1 MCPILGG
8 RPRLLDA
15 GPVKRSDGPMIGR
28 HRAALF
34 ATSTMTGFG
43 IASWITRTPAVR
55 DELGASIET
64 MGIVLLGLSVGS
76 MIGILSAGVLVRR
89 LGTRPLIVLGGALPV
104 VGMLLVAVLAPAQ
117 LAVGVWAGL
126 FCIGFG
132 CGLAEIGL
140 NVEAAAVERQLS
152 RPVVPVL
159 HACFSLGTVLG
170 GATGIALTA
179 ARTPV
184 IVHLLVATA
193 VMAGLA
199 VFAAVN
205 LRPVDRA
212 TPESTTTPASASATA
227 LVAPRLRSV
236 LTLQVLLIAVITLAM
251 AFAEGAASDWLP
263 LLMTTDHDAPE
274 AVGSLVFTGF
284 ALAMFVGRI
293 AGTPLV
299 ARFGRVA
306 VIRVCAAVGAVGVL
320 LVVVSPNPVLAAA
333 AAGVWG
339 LGIALGFPL
348 AISAAGDHPTDGD
361 RRVSVVATAGYVAFL
376 AGPPALGFLGEHL
389 GLQTAMLVPA
399 ALLVAALLAAPAVRA
414 RTAFEELRPAPL
426 G

>member
-1 MCPILGG
+1 
-8 RPRLLDA
+8 
-15 GPVKRSDGPMIGR
+15 MIGR

-55 DELGASIET
+55 DELGASIEA
-64 MGIVLLGLSVGS
+64 MGIVLLGLSIGS
-76 MIGILSAGVLVRR
+76 MIGILGAGVLVRR
-89 LGTRPLIVLGGALPV
+89 LGTRPLIVLGGMLPV
-104 VGMLLVAVLAPAQ
+104 AGMLLVALLAPAQ
-117 LAVGVWAGL
+117 VAVGVWAGL
-126 FCIGFG
+126 FLVGFG
-132 CGLAEIGL
+132 SGVAEIGL

-159 HACFSLGTVLG
+159 HACFSLGTVIG
-170 GATGIALTA
+170 GAAGIVLTA
-179 ARTPV
+179 VSTPV
-184 IVHLLVATA
+184 VVHLLVAA
-193 VMAGLA
+193 VVMAGLA
-199 VFAAVN
+199 TFAAVN
-205 LRPVDRA
+205 LRPVPRA
-212 TPESTTTPASASATA
+212 VPDPSAAAVAT
-227 LVAPRLRSV
+227 PRLRSV
-236 LTLQVLLIAVITLAM
+236 ITWQVLLIAVITLAM

-263 LLMTTDHDAPE
+263 LLMTTDHGAPE

-284 ALAMFVGRI
+284 ALAMFVGRS

-299 ARFGRVA
+299 ARFGRA
-306 VIRVCAAVGAVGVL
+306 PVIRVCAAVGVVGVL
-320 LVVVSPNPVLAAA
+320 LVVVSPNPVLTAA

-361 RRVSVVATAGYVAFL
+361 RRVSVVATAGYIAFL

-399 ALLVAALLAAPAVRA
+399 ALLVVALLAAPATRSRA
-414 RTAFEELRPAPL
+414 LSPIQPAATPTHT
-426 G
+426 GRGSG

>member
-1 MCPILGG
+1 
-8 RPRLLDA
+8 
-15 GPVKRSDGPMIGR
+15 MIGR

-55 DELGASIET
+55 DELGASIEA
-64 MGIVLLGLSVGS
+64 MGFVLLGLSIGS
-76 MIGILSAGVLVRR
+76 MIGILGAGAVVRR
-89 LGTRPLIVLGGALPV
+89 LGTRPLIVLGGVLPV
-104 VGMLLVAVLAPAQ
+104 TGMLLVALLAPAQ
-117 LAVGVWAGL
+117 APAGVWAGL
-126 FCIGFG
+126 FLIGFG
-132 CGLAEIGL
+132 SGVAEIGL
-140 NVEAAAVERQLS
+140 NVEAAAVERQIA

-159 HACFSLGTVLG
+159 HACFSLGTVIG
-170 GATGIALTA
+170 GAVGIALTA

-184 IVHLLVATA
+184 LVHLLVATV

-199 VFAAVN
+199 TFAATN
-205 LRPVDRA
+205 LRPLPR
-212 TPESTTTPASASATA
+212 TTTAESPDVVSA
-227 LVAPRLRSV
+227 APRLRAV
-236 LTLQVLLIAVITLAM
+236 LTVQVLLIAVITLAM

-274 AVGSLVFTGF
+274 VTGSLVFTGF
-284 ALAMFVGRI
+284 ALAMLVGRS

-299 ARFGRVA
+299 ARFGRA
-306 VIRVCAAVGAVGVL
+306 PVIRACAAVGVVGVL
-320 LVVVSPNPVLAAA
+320 LVVVSPSPWTTAA

-361 RRVSVVATAGYVAFL
+361 RRVSVVATAGYIAFL

-399 ALLVAALLAAPAVRA
+399 ALLVVALLAAPATRDRSRSA
-414 RTAFEELRPAPL
+414 LADRPTPAPDRQ
-426 G
+426 GGSWT

>member
-1 MCPILGG
+1 
-8 RPRLLDA
+8 
-15 GPVKRSDGPMIGR
+15 MIGR

-43 IASWITRTPAVR
+43 IASWITRTPAIR
-55 DELGASIET
+55 DELGASIEA
-64 MGIVLLGLSVGS
+64 MGIVILGLSIGS
-76 MIGILSAGVLVRR
+76 MIGILGAGVLVRR
-89 LGTRPLIVLGGALPV
+89 LGTRPLVVLGGALPV
-104 VGMLLVAVLAPAQ
+104 TGMLLVALSTPAQ
-117 LAVGVWAGL
+117 LAVGVWGGL
-126 FCIGFG
+126 FLIGFG
-132 CGLAEIGL
+132 SGVAEIGL
-140 NVEAAAVERQLS
+140 NVEAAAVERRIG

-170 GATGIALTA
+170 GVAGIAVTA

-184 IVHLLVATA
+184 LVHLVGATI
-193 VMAGLA
+193 VMAALA
-199 VFAAVN
+199 AFAAVS
-205 LRPVDRA
+205 LRPVPRDA
-212 TPESTTTPASASATA
+212 PEPTA
-227 LVAPRLRSV
+227 AGAPVPRLRAV
-236 LTLQVLLIAVITLAM
+236 LTVQVLLIAVITLAM

-263 LLMTTDHDAPE
+263 LLMTTDHGAPE

-284 ALAMFVGRI
+284 ALAMFVGRS

-299 ARFGRVA
+299 ARFGRAPV
-306 VIRVCAAVGAVGVL
+306 VRVCAAVGVVGVL
-320 LVVVSPNPVLAAA
+320 LVVVSPNPVLTAA

-389 GLQTAMLVPA
+389 GLQAAMLVPA
-399 ALLVAALLAAPAVRA
+399 GLLVVALLAVPATRA
-414 RTAFEELRPAPL
+414 RVVPEVRRAPVPAPTPSAD
-426 G
+426 

>member
-1 MCPILGG
+1 
-8 RPRLLDA
+8 
-15 GPVKRSDGPMIGR
+15 MIGR

-55 DELGASIET
+55 DELGASIEA
-64 MGIVLLGLSVGS
+64 MGIVLLGLSIGS
-76 MIGILSAGVLVRR
+76 MIGILGAGVLVRR
-89 LGTRPLIVLGGALPV
+89 LGTRPLIVLGGMLPV
-104 VGMLLVAVLAPAQ
+104 VGMLLVALLAPAQ

-126 FCIGFG
+126 FLIGFG
-132 CGLAEIGL
+132 SGVAEIGL

-159 HACFSLGTVLG
+159 HACFSLGTVIG
-170 GATGIALTA
+170 GAAGIVLTA
-179 ARTPV
+179 VSTPV
-184 IVHLLVATA
+184 VVHLLVAA
-193 VMAGLA
+193 VVMAGLA
-199 VFAAVN
+199 TFAAVN
-205 LRPVDRA
+205 LRPVPRTEPDPAAAAVA
-212 TPESTTTPASASATA
+212 T
-227 LVAPRLRSV
+227 PRLRSV
-236 LTLQVLLIAVITLAM
+236 ITWQVLLIAVITLAM

-263 LLMTTDHDAPE
+263 LLMTTDHGAPE

-284 ALAMFVGRI
+284 ALAMFVGRS

-299 ARFGRVA
+299 ARFGRA
-306 VIRVCAAVGAVGVL
+306 PVIRVCAAVGVIGVL
-320 LVVVSPNPVLAAA
+320 LVVVSPNPVLTAA

-361 RRVSVVATAGYVAFL
+361 RRVSVVATAGYIAFL

-399 ALLVAALLAAPAVRA
+399 ALLVVALLAAPATRSRA
-414 RTAFEELRPAPL
+414 LSPTRPAASPTHT

>member
-1 MCPILGG
+1 
-8 RPRLLDA
+8 
-15 GPVKRSDGPMIGR
+15 MIGR

-55 DELGASIET
+55 DELGASIEA
-64 MGIVLLGLSVGS
+64 MGIVLLGLSIGS
-76 MIGILSAGVLVRR
+76 MIGILGAGVLVRR
-89 LGTRPLIVLGGALPV
+89 LGTRPLIVLGGMLPV
-104 VGMLLVAVLAPAQ
+104 AGMLLVALLAPAQ

-126 FCIGFG
+126 FLIGFG
-132 CGLAEIGL
+132 SGVAEIGL

-159 HACFSLGTVLG
+159 HACFSLGTVIG
-170 GATGIALTA
+170 GAAGIVLTA
-179 ARTPV
+179 VRTPV
-184 IVHLLVATA
+184 LVHLLVAA
-193 VMAGLA
+193 VVMAGLA
-199 VFAAVN
+199 TFAAAN
-205 LRPVDRA
+205 LRPVPRVAPD
-212 TPESTTTPASASATA
+212 PSATA
-227 LVAPRLRSV
+227 VATPRLRSV
-236 LTLQVLLIAVITLAM
+236 ITWQVLLIAVITLAM

-263 LLMTTDHDAPE
+263 LLMTTDHGAPE

-284 ALAMFVGRI
+284 ALAMFVGRS

-299 ARFGRVA
+299 ARFGRA
-306 VIRVCAAVGAVGVL
+306 PVIRVCAAVGAVGVL
-320 LVVVSPNPVLAAA
+320 LVVVSPNPVLTAA

-361 RRVSVVATAGYVAFL
+361 RRVSVVATAGYIAFL

-399 ALLVAALLAAPAVRA
+399 ALLVVALLAAPATRSRA
-414 RTAFEELRPAPL
+414 VVDTPAASVPT
-426 G
+426 GPRA

>member
-1 MCPILGG
+1 
-8 RPRLLDA
+8 
-15 GPVKRSDGPMIGR
+15 MIGR

-55 DELGASIET
+55 DELGASIEA
-64 MGIVLLGLSVGS
+64 MGIVLLGLSIGS
-76 MIGILSAGVLVRR
+76 MIGILGAGVLVRR
-89 LGTRPLIVLGGALPV
+89 LGTRPLIVLGGMLPV
-104 VGMLLVAVLAPAQ
+104 AGMLLVALLAPAQ

-126 FCIGFG
+126 FLIGFG
-132 CGLAEIGL
+132 SGVAEIGL

-159 HACFSLGTVLG
+159 HACFSLGTVIG
-170 GATGIALTA
+170 GTAGIVLTA
-179 ARTPV
+179 VRTPV
-184 IVHLLVATA
+184 LVHLLVAA
-193 VMAGLA
+193 VVMAGLA
-199 VFAAVN
+199 TFAAAN
-205 LRPVDRA
+205 LRPVPRVAPDPSAAAVA
-212 TPESTTTPASASATA
+212 T
-227 LVAPRLRSV
+227 PRLRSV
-236 LTLQVLLIAVITLAM
+236 ITWQVLLIAVITLAM

-263 LLMTTDHDAPE
+263 LLMTTDHGAPE

-284 ALAMFVGRI
+284 ALAMFVGRS

-299 ARFGRVA
+299 ARFGRA
-306 VIRVCAAVGAVGVL
+306 PVIRVCAAVGAVGVL
-320 LVVVSPNPVLAAA
+320 LVVVSPNPVLTAA

-361 RRVSVVATAGYVAFL
+361 RRVSVVATAGYIAFL

-399 ALLVAALLAAPAVRA
+399 ALLVVALLAAPATRSRA
-414 RTAFEELRPAPL
+414 VSPTQPAATPTHT

>member
-1 MCPILGG
+1 
-8 RPRLLDA
+8 
-15 GPVKRSDGPMIGR
+15 MIGR

-55 DELGASIET
+55 DELGASIEA
-64 MGIVLLGLSVGS
+64 MGIVLLGLSIGS
-76 MIGILSAGVLVRR
+76 MIGILGAGVLVRR
-89 LGTRPLIVLGGALPV
+89 LGTRPLTVLGGMLPV
-104 VGMLLVAVLAPAQ
+104 AGMLLVALLAPAQ

-126 FCIGFG
+126 FLIGFG
-132 CGLAEIGL
+132 SGVAEIGL

-159 HACFSLGTVLG
+159 HACFSLGTVIG
-170 GATGIALTA
+170 GAAGIVLTA
-179 ARTPV
+179 VRTPV
-184 IVHLLVATA
+184 LVHLLVAA
-193 VMAGLA
+193 VVMAGLA
-199 VFAAVN
+199 TFAAAN
-205 LRPVDRA
+205 LRPVPRVAPD
-212 TPESTTTPASASATA
+212 PSATA
-227 LVAPRLRSV
+227 VATPRLRSV
-236 LTLQVLLIAVITLAM
+236 ITWQVLLIAVITLAM

-263 LLMTTDHDAPE
+263 LLMTTDHGAPE

-284 ALAMFVGRI
+284 ALAMFVGRS

-299 ARFGRVA
+299 ARFGRA
-306 VIRVCAAVGAVGVL
+306 PVIRVCAAVGAVGVL
-320 LVVVSPNPVLAAA
+320 LVVVSPNPVLTAA

-361 RRVSVVATAGYVAFL
+361 RRVSVVATAGYIAFL

-389 GLQTAMLVPA
+389 GLQAAMLVPA
-399 ALLVAALLAAPAVRA
+399 ALLVVALLAAPATRSRA
-414 RTAFEELRPAPL
+414 VVDTSERPVSAPSAS
-426 G
+426 GN

>member
-1 MCPILGG
+1 
-8 RPRLLDA
+8 
-15 GPVKRSDGPMIGR
+15 MIGR

-55 DELGASIET
+55 DELGASIEA
-64 MGIVLLGLSVGS
+64 MGIVLLGLSIGS
-76 MIGILSAGVLVRR
+76 MIGILGAGVLVRR
-89 LGTRPLIVLGGALPV
+89 LGTRPLIVLGGMLPV
-104 VGMLLVAVLAPAQ
+104 AGMFLVALLAPAQ

-126 FCIGFG
+126 FLIGFG
-132 CGLAEIGL
+132 SGVAEIGL

-159 HACFSLGTVLG
+159 HACFSLGTVIG
-170 GATGIALTA
+170 GAAGIVLTA
-179 ARTPV
+179 VRTPV
-184 IVHLLVATA
+184 LVHLLVAA
-193 VMAGLA
+193 VVMAGLA
-199 VFAAVN
+199 TFAAAN
-205 LRPVDRA
+205 LRPVPRVAPDPSAAAVA
-212 TPESTTTPASASATA
+212 T
-227 LVAPRLRSV
+227 PRLRSV
-236 LTLQVLLIAVITLAM
+236 ITWQVLLIAVITLAM

-263 LLMTTDHDAPE
+263 LLMTTDHGAPE

-284 ALAMFVGRI
+284 ALAMFVGRS

-299 ARFGRVA
+299 ARFGRA
-306 VIRVCAAVGAVGVL
+306 PVIRVCAAVGAVGVL
-320 LVVVSPNPVLAAA
+320 LVVVSPNPVLTAA

-361 RRVSVVATAGYVAFL
+361 RRVSVVATAGYIAFL

-399 ALLVAALLAAPAVRA
+399 ALLVVALLAAPATRSRA
-414 RTAFEELRPAPL
+414 GVDTPAASVPT
-426 G
+426 GPRA

>member
-1 MCPILGG
+1 
-8 RPRLLDA
+8 
-15 GPVKRSDGPMIGR
+15 MIGR

-34 ATSTMTGFG
+34 ATSTMTGVG

-55 DELGASIET
+55 DELGASIEA
-64 MGIVLLGLSVGS
+64 MGIVLLGLSIGS
-76 MIGILSAGVLVRR
+76 MVGILGAGALVRR
-89 LGTRPLIVLGGALPV
+89 LGTRPLILLGGALPV
-104 VGMLLVAVLAPAQ
+104 VGMLLVALLAPSQ
-117 LAVGVWAGL
+117 LAAGVWAGL
-126 FCIGFG
+126 FLVGFG
-132 CGLAEIGL
+132 AGVAEIGL
-140 NVEAAAVERQLS
+140 NVEAAAVERELA

-159 HACFSLGTVLG
+159 HACFSLGTVAG
-170 GATGIALTA
+170 GAAGIALTA

-184 IVHLLVATA
+184 LVHLLAAAA

-205 LRPVDRA
+205 LRPVPRSASGGPGTDPVA
-212 TPESTTTPASASATA
+212 TTTPT
-227 LVAPRLRSV
+227 LPRLRAV
-236 LTLQVLLIAVITLAM
+236 LGAQVLLIAVICLAM

-263 LLMTTDHDAPE
+263 LLMTTDHGAPE

-284 ALAMFVGRI
+284 ALAMFVGRS

-299 ARFGRVA
+299 ARFGRAA
-306 VIRVCAAVGAVGVL
+306 VLRVCAAVGAVGVL
-320 LVVVSPNPVLAAA
+320 LVVVSPSPVLTAV

-399 ALLVAALLAAPAVRA
+399 ALLVIALLVAPAARSRA
-414 RTAFEELRPAPL
+414 LGPTRPTATPTPTS
-426 G
+426 

>member
-1 MCPILGG
+1 
-8 RPRLLDA
+8 
-15 GPVKRSDGPMIGR
+15 MIGR

-55 DELGASIET
+55 DELGASIEA
-64 MGIVLLGLSVGS
+64 MGIVLLGLSIGS
-76 MIGILSAGVLVRR
+76 MIGILGAGALVRR

-104 VGMLLVAVLAPAQ
+104 VGMLLVALLAPAQ
-117 LAVGVWAGL
+117 AAAGVWAGL
-126 FCIGFG
+126 FLIGFG
-132 CGLAEIGL
+132 SGVAEIGL
-140 NVEAAAVERQLS
+140 NVEAAAVERHIG
-152 RPVVPVL
+152 RPVVPML
-159 HACFSLGTVLG
+159 HACFSLGTVIG
-170 GATGIALTA
+170 GAAGIALTA
-179 ARTPV
+179 TRTPV
-184 IVHLLVATA
+184 VVHLLVATV

-199 VFAAVN
+199 TFAAVN
-205 LRPVDRA
+205 LRPLPRA
-212 TPESTTTPASASATA
+212 VAADTTTTGAVAT
-227 LVAPRLRSV
+227 PRLRSV
-236 LTLQVLLIAVITLAM
+236 ITVQVLLIAVITLAM

-274 AVGSLVFTGF
+274 VVGSLVFTGF
-284 ALAMFVGRI
+284 ALAMFVGRS
-293 AGTPLV
+293 AGTPFV
-299 ARFGRVA
+299 TRFGRA
-306 VIRVCAAVGAVGVL
+306 PVIRVCAVVGAVGVL
-320 LVVVSPNPVLAAA
+320 LVVVSPNPVLTAA

-399 ALLVAALLAAPAVRA
+399 ALLVVAVVVAPATRNAVRGVERGA
-414 RTAFEELRPAPL
+414 PVPAPSASAD
-426 G
+426 

>member
-1 MCPILGG
+1 
-8 RPRLLDA
+8 
-15 GPVKRSDGPMIGR
+15 MIGR

-55 DELGASIET
+55 DELGASIEA
-64 MGIVLLGLSVGS
+64 MGIVLLGLSIGS
-76 MIGILSAGVLVRR
+76 MIGILGAGVLVRR
-89 LGTRPLIVLGGALPV
+89 LGTRPLIVLGGMLPV
-104 VGMLLVAVLAPAQ
+104 AGMLLVALLAPAQ

-126 FCIGFG
+126 FLIGFG
-132 CGLAEIGL
+132 SGVAEIGL

-159 HACFSLGTVLG
+159 HACFSLGTVIG
-170 GATGIALTA
+170 GAAGIVLTA
-179 ARTPV
+179 VRTPV
-184 IVHLLVATA
+184 LVHLLVAA
-193 VMAGLA
+193 VVMAGLA
-199 VFAAVN
+199 TFAAAN
-205 LRPVDRA
+205 LRPVPRVAPDPSAAAVA
-212 TPESTTTPASASATA
+212 T
-227 LVAPRLRSV
+227 PRLRSV
-236 LTLQVLLIAVITLAM
+236 ITWQVLLIAVITLAM

-263 LLMTTDHDAPE
+263 LLMTTDHGAPE

-284 ALAMFVGRI
+284 ALAMFVGRS

-299 ARFGRVA
+299 GRFGRA
-306 VIRVCAAVGAVGVL
+306 PVIRVCAAVGAVGVL
-320 LVVVSPNPVLAAA
+320 LVVVSPNPVLTAA

-361 RRVSVVATAGYVAFL
+361 RRVSVVATAGYIAFL

-399 ALLVAALLAAPAVRA
+399 ALLVVALLAAPATRSRA
-414 RTAFEELRPAPL
+414 VVDTPAASVPT
-426 G
+426 GPRA

>member
-1 MCPILGG
+1 
-8 RPRLLDA
+8 
-15 GPVKRSDGPMIGR
+15 MIGR

-55 DELGASIET
+55 DELGASIEV
-64 MGIVLLGLSVGS
+64 MGFVLLGLSIGS
-76 MIGILSAGVLVRR
+76 MVGILGAGALVGR

-104 VGMLLVAVLAPAQ
+104 TGMLLVALSTPAQ
-117 LAVGVWAGL
+117 AAAGVWAGL
-126 FCIGFG
+126 FLIGFG
-132 CGLAEIGL
+132 AGVAEIGL
-140 NVEAAAVERQLS
+140 NVEAAAVERRLG

-159 HACFSLGTVLG
+159 HACFSLGTVVG
-170 GATGIALTA
+170 GAAGIALTA
-179 ARTPV
+179 VRTPV
-184 IVHLLVATA
+184 LVHLLVATV
-193 VMAGLA
+193 VMAALA
-199 VFAAVN
+199 TFAATT
-205 LRPVDRA
+205 LRPLPR
-212 TPESTTTPASASATA
+212 TPAAPTPYPVGAAGAAGPVGTA
-227 LVAPRLRSV
+227 VVPRLRTV
-236 LTLQVLLIAVITLAM
+236 LGVQVLLIAVITLAM

-274 AVGSLVFTGF
+274 VTGSLVFTGF
-284 ALAMFVGRI
+284 ALAMFVGRSV
-293 AGTPLV
+293 GTPLV
-299 ARFGRVA
+299 ARFGRA
-306 VIRVCAAVGAVGVL
+306 PVIRVCAAVGVVGVL
-320 LVVVSPNPVLAAA
+320 LVVVSPSPWLTAA

-399 ALLVAALLAAPAVRA
+399 ALLVVALLAAPATRGRVVATEPAVAPPGRQGGL
-414 RTAFEELRPAPL
+414 RT
-426 G
+426 

>member
-1 MCPILGG
+1 
-8 RPRLLDA
+8 
-15 GPVKRSDGPMIGR
+15 
-28 HRAALF
+28 
-34 ATSTMTGFG
+34 
-43 IASWITRTPAVR
+43 VR

-64 MGIVLLGLSVGS
+64 MGIVLLGLSIGS
-76 MIGILSAGVLVRR
+76 MTGILGAGALVRR
-89 LGTRPLIVLGGALPV
+89 VGTRPLVLLGGALPV
-104 VGMLLVAVLAPAQ
+104 VGMLLVALLAPAQ
-117 LAVGVWAGL
+117 SSAGVWAGL
-126 FCIGFG
+126 FLVGSG
-132 CGLAEIGL
+132 AGLAEIGL
-140 NVEAAAVERQLS
+140 NVEAAAVERDLR

-179 ARTPV
+179 ASTPV
-184 IVHLLVATA
+184 LPHLVIATV

-199 VFAAVN
+199 GSAAVN
-205 LRPVDRA
+205 LRRVPRITQQADTAPAPETSADDDADR
-212 TPESTTTPASASATA
+212 PGSAPTG
-227 LVAPRLRSV
+227 RRHGSV
-236 LTLQVLLIAVITLAM
+236 LGVQVLLIAVVTLAM

-284 ALAMFVGRI
+284 ALAMFVGRT

-299 ARFGRVA
+299 ARWGRAPVVRGCA
-306 VIRVCAAVGAVGVL
+306 VLGLVGVL
-320 LVVVSPNPVLAAA
+320 LVVVSPDPVLTAV

-389 GLQTAMLVPA
+389 GLQAAMLVPA
-399 ALLVAALLAAPAVRA
+399 GLLVVALLAAPATRTPSVLSA
-414 RTAFEELRPAPL
+414 RN